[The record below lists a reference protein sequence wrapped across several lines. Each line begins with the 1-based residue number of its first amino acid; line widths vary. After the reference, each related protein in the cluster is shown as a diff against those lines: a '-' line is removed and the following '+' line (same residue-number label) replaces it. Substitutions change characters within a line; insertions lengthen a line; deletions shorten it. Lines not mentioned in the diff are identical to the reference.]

1 MSGNKDNGDGK
12 KNGKK
17 DGDRNK
23 RVSISSV
30 LIKYWAL
37 FAWTLVAILAIWTAL
52 FVASYDFSR
61 YTDGAALA
69 RDTPFA
75 ANARFGAALAFLK
88 DYAIFTIP
96 VMTLAGIALA
106 LILDAKEH
114 TTVFI
119 SKFLQMKADEEMRE
133 IARDEGRAEG
143 KAAGIAEGIAVGE
156 TRGIAEGIAVGESR
170 GRAEGAAEANDAWN
184 GWLRRMREAER
195 DGKPF
200 NEPPPASR

>member
-1 MSGNKDNGDGK
+1 MSGNKDNGNGK

-17 DGDRNK
+17 GGDRNK

-75 ANARFGAALAFLK
+75 AGARFGAALAFLK

-106 LILDAKEH
+106 LILDAKEEH

-133 IARDEGRAEG
+133 IAKDEGRTE
-143 KAAGIAEGIAVGE
+143 GIAQGIAVGE
-156 TRGIAEGIAVGESR
+156 TRGRDA
-170 GRAEGAAEANDAWN
+170 ANDAWN

-200 NEPPPASR
+200 DEPPPASR

>member
-1 MSGNKDNGDGK
+1 MSGNNGDGK

-17 DGDRNK
+17 DDDRNK
-23 RVSISSV
+23 RVSIWSV
-30 LIKYWAL
+30 LGKYWSL
-37 FAWTLVAILAIWTAL
+37 FAWTLVALLAIWTAL

-61 YTDGAALA
+61 YTNGAALA

-75 ANARFGAALAFLK
+75 ADARFGAALAFLK
-88 DYAIFTIP
+88 DYAIYTIP

-133 IARDEGRAEG
+133 IAKDEGRAEG
-143 KAAGIAEGIAVGE
+143 RTAGIVEGIAVGE
-156 TRGIAEGIAVGESR
+156 LRGREVGIAEGRDA
-170 GRAEGAAEANDAWN
+170 ANDAWN
-184 GWLRRMREAER
+184 GWLRRMQEAER

-200 NEPPPASR
+200 DEPPPSSR